1 MNRLH
6 HRIPAAALL
15 ALVTLP
21 AAHGADKVL
30 VAGNPPLTQPTIDQE
45 IFATEWL
52 IDTPLTEE
60 QRQEFQR
67 LLIARWK
74 KMEKTKKESWVKNA
88 AATADL
94 LREVSPY
101 QRHFLRAAR
110 LQSILAR
117 MDKADADAASRWL
130 VAVYRENGKPGS
142 KRNPILV
149 EGKPPLT
156 QEQVDRYGDY
166 VEIMLDLSVSGGLTD
181 PQRRVLQN
189 YLIKDWMKM
198 DATTK
203 GGILADLKR
212 WADATSQG
220 VAEANKQLKALGPK
234 FMAQLETAGDE
245 RSKWL
250 LQIAVQERKKA
261 ERLSEAERQR
271 HETSMRLIDNL
282 RPSMHWQ
289 YNSRTGRYDL
299 VPGR

>member
-1 MNRLH
+1 MSHLH
-6 HRIPAAALL
+6 RRVALAALL
-15 ALVTLP
+15 TVIALT
-21 AAHGADKVL
+21 AARGAHKGL
-30 VAGNPPLTQPTIDQE
+30 VAGDPPLTQPTIDQE

-52 IDTPLTEE
+52 MDTPLTEE

-110 LQSILAR
+110 LQIILAR

-130 VAVYRENGKPGS
+130 VALYRENSTPGS

-149 EGKPPLT
+149 EGNPPLT
-156 QEQVDRYGDY
+156 QEQADRYGDY

-181 PQRRVLQN
+181 QQRRVLQN
-189 YLIKDWMKM
+189 YLIKDWEKM

-203 GGILADLKR
+203 EGILADLKR
-212 WADATSQG
+212 WADGAGQG
-220 VAEANKQLKALGPK
+220 MAEANK
-234 FMAQLETAGDE
+234 
-245 RSKWL
+245 
-250 LQIAVQERKKA
+250 
-261 ERLSEAERQR
+261 
-271 HETSMRLIDNL
+271 
-282 RPSMHWQ
+282 
-289 YNSRTGRYDL
+289 
-299 VPGR
+299 